1 MAEHLASDPSSQIL
15 SHNRSAMESLKSGDF
30 STAFSLLKQ
39 AESHLHPSLPSLWK
53 LQAITYNNLGCFF
66 KKARDHSN
74 AMTYLQ
80 QALRIEL
87 DYPEDYTN
95 VAGTYLNLCA
105 VFSMVNRHK
114 QALRQAQR
122 ALQVLKAHFQRS
134 PNLVTTMAIAYHNI
148 GVEFEYLRLRKPAS
162 EAYYDGWDFSS
173 KELGPSHPLTSS
185 LKRSFNACM
194 EQRPLLEPPIV
205 LPPVDYGS
213 PWVGGNKQKS
223 AIRDKVSPLFH
234 REWEALP
241 LVSSRSD
248 ERKRAGER
256 SFGETIGTYSLQKA
270 ESQGP
275 GERTARQERKPK
287 EPEGSGKSRRRRN
300 LSKVSVGEKE
310 EKGGIAATTIPSAPS
325 PSKATTSVPKSAAS
339 PPPPKSATKAAIVIQ
354 RFVRGFTARQ
364 KLRHLKDQQQHNK
377 IQAAEELAKKAL
389 EEVEKLR
396 EELKQARKHGESK
409 EKRKK
414 GTGEDGGRRRKAATV
429 IQAAV
434 RMFLALRRFQR
445 QRAAIL
451 LIQRGWRMASVRFLY
466 HQIRNA
472 IIFIQACYR
481 GYRARKLV
489 KSQHQKSRK
498 SAKIPGKRP
507 AH

>member
-1 MAEHLASDPSSQIL
+1 MVEHFASDPSSQIL
-15 SHNRSAMESLKSGDF
+15 SRNRSAMESLKSGDF
-30 STAFSLLKQ
+30 SSAFSLLKE
-39 AESHLHPSLPSLWK
+39 AEAHLHPSLPALWK

-66 KKARDHSN
+66 KKARDQAN

-80 QALRIEL
+80 LALRIEL
-87 DYPEDYTN
+87 DHPEDYTN
-95 VAGTYLNLCA
+95 VAGTHLNLCA
-105 VFSMVNRHK
+105 VCSMVGRHK
-114 QALRQAQR
+114 PALRQAQR

-162 EAYYDGWDFSS
+162 EAYYDGWDFAS

-205 LPPVDYGS
+205 LPPVDYGV
-213 PWVGGNKQKS
+213 PWVEGKGKG
-223 AIRDKVSPLFH
+223 RGREKVSPLFH
-234 REWEALP
+234 RDWEALP

-248 ERKRAGER
+248 ERKRVGER
-256 SFGETIGTYSLQKA
+256 SFGDTIGTNSLQKA

-275 GERTARQERKPK
+275 VARTAQRKP
-287 EPEGSGKSRRRRN
+287 EQPEGSGKSKRRRN
-300 LSKVSVGEKE
+300 LSKLKIGETDS
-310 EKGGIAATTIPSAPS
+310 KGPAQTT
-325 PSKATTSVPKSAAS
+325 KSAAS
-339 PPPPKSATKAAIVIQ
+339 PTKATTKAAIVIQ

-364 KLRHLKDQQQHNK
+364 KLRHLKDQQQRDK

-389 EEVEKLR
+389 DEVEKLR
-396 EELKQARKHGESK
+396 EELKQAKRKGESRAK
-409 EKRKK
+409 GKK
-414 GTGEDGGRRRKAATV
+414 GAGEDGGRRRKAATV

-434 RMFLALRRFQR
+434 RMFLARRNFQR
-445 QRAAIL
+445 KQAAVK
-451 LIQRGWRMASVRFLY
+451 LIQRGWKMLSIRFLY

-481 GYRARKLV
+481 GYKVRKQAKLEKEKRRKAGRKPV
-489 KSQHQKSRK
+489 KKT
-498 SAKIPGKRP
+498 A
-507 AH
+507 

>member
-1 MAEHLASDPSSQIL
+1 MVEHFASDPSSQIL
-15 SHNRSAMESLKSGDF
+15 SRNRSAMESLKSGDF
-30 STAFSLLKQ
+30 SSAFSLLKE
-39 AESHLHPSLPSLWK
+39 AETHLHPSLPSLWK
-53 LQAITYNNLGCFF
+53 LQAITYNNLGCFY
-66 KKARDHSN
+66 KKARDQTN
-74 AMTYLQ
+74 AITYLQ
-80 QALRIEL
+80 LALRIEL
-87 DYPEDYTN
+87 DHPEDYTN

-105 VFSMVNRHK
+105 VCSMVGRHK
-114 QALRQAQR
+114 QAMKQAQR

-162 EAYYDGWDFSS
+162 EAYYDGWDFAS

-194 EQRPLLEPPIV
+194 EQRPLLEPPMV

-213 PWVGGNKQKS
+213 PWVESKGKGKG
-223 AIRDKVSPLFH
+223 RGREKVSPLFH
-234 REWEALP
+234 RDWEALP

-248 ERKRAGER
+248 ERKRVGER
-256 SFGETIGTYSLQKA
+256 SFGDTLGSYSMQKA

-275 GERTARQERKPK
+275 GARTARQDRQPK
-287 EPEGSGKSRRRRN
+287 EPEGSGKTRRRRN
-300 LSKVSVGEKE
+300 LSKVSIKE
-310 EKGGIAATTIPSAPS
+310 QDQKDPNTLTTPSATS
-325 PSKATTSVPKSAAS
+325 PTKAT
-339 PPPPKSATKAAIVIQ
+339 TKAAIVIQ

-364 KLRHLKDQQQHNK
+364 KLRHLKDQQQRDK

-396 EELKQARKHGESK
+396 EELKQAKMKGESRVK
-409 EKRKK
+409 GRK
-414 GTGEDGGRRRKAATV
+414 GAGEDGGRRRKAATV

-434 RMFLALRRFQR
+434 RMFLARRNFHRKQ
-445 QRAAIL
+445 AAAQ
-451 LIQRGWRMASVRFLY
+451 LIQRGWKMLSIRFLY

-481 GYRARKLV
+481 GYRVRKQLKQAKEQHRQAARKPP
-489 KSQHQKSRK
+489 KKTT
-498 SAKIPGKRP
+498 
-507 AH
+507 